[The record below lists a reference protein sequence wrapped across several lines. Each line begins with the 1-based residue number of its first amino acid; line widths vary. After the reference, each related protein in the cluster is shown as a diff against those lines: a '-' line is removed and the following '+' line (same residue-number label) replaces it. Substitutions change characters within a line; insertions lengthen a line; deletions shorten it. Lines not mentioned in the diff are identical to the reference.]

1 MLTWKV
7 VAALPQAGGQ
17 SSSEGFRLLG
27 ILSSVESLARA
38 QQQGLQSEDIL
49 SGSPNFLYP

>member
-7 VAALPQAGGQ
+7 VAALPQVGGQ